1 MTYNDFIALHPW
13 VDLTLNLFE
22 TFAPVI
28 VAILAIII
36 NNSKS
41 SKRDKLN
48 KKLDMIVNCENI
60 LIQKVSLME
69 CAMGELI
76 DKFGDVLQCTTIEKV
91 RPLLNDYKSAKSEA
105 LKSLM
110 ELYNYSTSATGILYE
125 NIDAED
131 IGSEIRTIIKSID
144 EMIVTHVTR
153 NGLRRM
159 GDEEI
164 KKANTIKDDY
174 DSFKAWQAVKIQT
187 IMEKTFELV
196 K

>member
-1 MTYNDFIALHPW
+1 MTI
-13 VDLTLNLFE
+13 
-22 TFAPVI
+22 
-28 VAILAIII
+28 
-36 NNSKS
+36 
-41 SKRDKLN
+41 
-48 KKLDMIVNCENI
+48 
-60 LIQKVSLME
+60 
-69 CAMGELI
+69 
-76 DKFGDVLQCTTIEKV
+76 
-91 RPLLNDYKSAKSEA
+91 
-105 LKSLM
+105 SLM